1 MYCPLK
7 LFIACGRYFRV
18 ADAPPYCSDQA
29 RCIADEACYAPL
41 LGRQLV
47 GFANESEAVE
57 AATRSVHP
65 GTACIN
71 ECSVH
76 RMSTCGV

>member
-1 MYCPLK
+1 M
-7 LFIACGRYFRV
+7 

-57 AATRSVHP
+57 AATRSVCP
-65 GTACIN
+65 IMTVCTATN
-71 ECSVH
+71 ARS
-76 RMSTCGV
+76 GVSSLIVAVKICD